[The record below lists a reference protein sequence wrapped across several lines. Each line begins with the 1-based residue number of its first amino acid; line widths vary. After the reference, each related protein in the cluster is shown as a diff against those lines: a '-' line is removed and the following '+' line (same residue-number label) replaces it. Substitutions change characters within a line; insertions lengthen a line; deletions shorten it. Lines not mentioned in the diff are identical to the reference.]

1 MKTSRTITDKYALLR
16 VEGSLTNENIQQ
28 LSDELS
34 GVVSDRD
41 HVILDFTEVTF
52 VCSATLGMLLR
63 FNQAAAHSNR
73 CFLIYGVHEDIMK
86 IFTITEVAHYLS
98 LFETQKEALDYL
110 ESRISR
116 S

>member
-1 MKTSRTITDKYALLR
+1 MKTSRTITEKYALLR

-28 LSDELS
+28 LSEELS
-34 GVVSDRD
+34 GVMSDRD

-52 VCSATLGMLLR
+52 ICSATLGMLLR
-63 FNQAAAHSNR
+63 FNQSAAQAHR

-86 IFTITEVAHYLS
+86 IFTITEVSNYLS
-98 LFETQKEALDYL
+98 LFETFKEAVDHL
-110 ESRISR
+110 ESRISQ